1 MLLNALAVS
10 IKRFKTGRCLSALE
24 GVQVLKKLDVSV
36 VIPVF
41 NEEAVIK
48 ETVHAVR
55 TALERSEVANSEII
69 VVNDGSRDR
78 SQAIIRSIEGI
89 VMCEHPVNRGYG
101 ASLKTG
107 ISKARYDWILIIDAD
122 GTYPANAIPKLI
134 EESPNHDMV
143 VGARTGVNVHI
154 PLMRRPAKYI
164 LNQVANILTGIN
176 IPDLNSGLR
185 LFKKEVAIRFWNLFP
200 EGFSFTT
207 TITVACHVNNLYVK
221 YIPINYYKRKGKSTI
236 NPIKDFTSFFFLIFR
251 MILYFAPLKFFI
263 PTSAFLFL
271 LAVIWA
277 VRDMILVNH
286 LNGLVVILLS
296 ISVQI
301 FFFGLLADLVNKR
314 LR

>member
-1 MLLNALAVS
+1 
-10 IKRFKTGRCLSALE
+10 
-24 GVQVLKKLDVSV
+24 LKKLDVSV

-41 NEEAVIK
+41 NEEAVIRD
-48 ETVHAVR
+48 TVHAVR
-55 TALERSEVANSEII
+55 AALERSEVSESEII

-78 SQAIIRSIEGI
+78 SSSIIRSLEGI
-89 VMCEHPVNRGYG
+89 VVCEHPLNRGYG

-107 ISKARYDWILIIDAD
+107 ISKARHGWILIIDAD
-122 GTYPANAIPKLI
+122 GTYPANAIPRLI
-134 EESPNHDMV
+134 EEAHNHDMV
-143 VGARTGVNVHI
+143 VGARTGANVHV

-164 LNQVANILTGIN
+164 LGQVAKFLTGIN

-185 LFKKEVAIRFWNLFP
+185 LFKKEVALRFWNLFP

-207 TITVACHVNNLYVK
+207 TITIACHVNNLYVK
-221 YIPINYYKRKGKSTI
+221 YIPINYYRRKGRSTI
-236 NPIKDFTSFFFLIFR
+236 SPIKDFTRFFFLIFR

-277 VRDMILVNH
+277 VRDIIQINH
-286 LNGLVVILLS
+286 LNGLVVVLIS

-314 LR
+314 LG